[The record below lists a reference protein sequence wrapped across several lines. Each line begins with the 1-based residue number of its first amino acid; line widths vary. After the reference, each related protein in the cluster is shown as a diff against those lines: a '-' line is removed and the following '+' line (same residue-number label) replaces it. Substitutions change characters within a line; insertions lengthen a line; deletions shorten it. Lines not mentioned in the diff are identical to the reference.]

1 MRVTEGGVVSPASA
15 SRPRDTL
22 TSVLD
27 RHAAVTPERPALVF
41 EPAPG
46 VVTTTSWGAWADR
59 VARTAGVLRA
69 RGVGHG
75 DRVHVHLANTP
86 GFHDVWFA
94 CARLGAVLHPTN
106 PLSTTDELRF
116 LVGHSG
122 ARVSVTSAD
131 LAPAVT
137 AAVGTG
143 HDVVEIDELSSLVAD
158 AEPVTGSSPAA
169 PTDPAALLYT
179 SGTTS
184 RPKGVI
190 VSHAAYLHCGDA
202 VAGHLRVRPDDRMLV
217 VLPLFHGNGQYY
229 STMPA
234 LVTGASVAVTPRFS
248 ASRFSEQAHL
258 LGATTASLFAA
269 PIRMLLAA
277 RPSAHD
283 AAHRLR
289 VVMFAQSVTASQ
301 LAEFERRFAVPTVQ
315 LYGMTETLPP
325 VTMNPPFEARRG
337 SSMGRPLLGTRVRL
351 VDADGADVAPG
362 EPGEVVVA
370 GTPGRT
376 IMTAYHDDPDA
387 TAAMLRPDPDGSTTW
402 LHTGDT
408 ATADEDGYLY
418 FVDRR
423 KDMIKRAGENVA
435 TGEVEQALAE
445 HPAVFEAAVVGIP
458 DEMRDEAVHA
468 AVVLHDGA
476 HASAEDLIAFCR
488 ERLATFKV
496 PDSVD
501 IVTDLPRTSVGK
513 IQKHLIR
520 NAVISGGPS

>member
-1 MRVTEGGVVSPASA
+1 MGPVPAA
-15 SRPRDTL
+15 LPTRPRDTL
-22 TSVLD
+22 TSVLA
-27 RHAAVTPERPALVF
+27 RHAATTPERPALVF
-41 EPAPG
+41 EQAPG
-46 VVTTTSWGAWADR
+46 VVTTTSWGAWAAR
-59 VARTAGVLRA
+59 VAATAGVLRA

-86 GFHDVWFA
+86 SFHDVWFA
-94 CARLGAVLHPTN
+94 CAQLGAVLHPTN
-106 PLSTTDELRF
+106 PLATADELRF

-122 ARVSVTSAD
+122 AGVSITSTD
-131 LAPAVT
+131 LAPALAGAV
-137 AAVGTG
+137 AAG
-143 HDVVEIDELSSLVAD
+143 HDVLDLDELTELTAAAD
-158 AEPVTGSSPAA
+158 PVTGPSPAA

-190 VSHAAYLHCGDA
+190 ISHAAYLHCGDA

-234 LVTGASVAVTPRFS
+234 LVTGASVALTPRFS
-248 ASRFSEQAHL
+248 ASRFTEQAHL

-277 RPSAHD
+277 QPSPHD

-289 VVMFAQSVTASQ
+289 VVIFAQSVNDAQ

-315 LYGMTETLPP
+315 LYGMTETGPP
-325 VTMNPPFEARRG
+325 VTMNPLHEDRRG

-376 IMTAYHDDPDA
+376 LMTAYHDDPDA
-387 TAAMLRPDPDGSTTW
+387 TAAMLRPDPDGATTW

-408 ATADEDGYLY
+408 ATADEDGYLH

-435 TGEVEQALAE
+435 TGEVERVISE

-468 AVVLHDGA
+468 AVVLHEGA
-476 HASAEDLIAFCR
+476 RATAEDIVEHCR

-501 IVTDLPRTSVGK
+501 IVSDLPRTSVGK

-520 NAVISGGPS
+520 TAKLSGGTA